1 MPVARCRNSFRICLE
16 FYANRAI
23 INTLQIERGGQMA
36 KPEKDHDL
44 EHKKKVLHRT
54 MRTEQVVLI
63 VSTIVVLIIIAV
75 MAMRVIQG

>member
-1 MPVARCRNSFRICLE
+1 
-16 FYANRAI
+16 
-23 INTLQIERGGQMA
+23 MA